1 LTAPLKLRP
10 YGAIEIRLLLLL
22 LLNWII
28 IFRALTDYKITCALP
43 AFAGLLKLID
53 YMLLPIKPR
62 LYDGKKT
69 KKIIIAVV
77 AIVIIIIIIIVY
89 FAEAAIH
96 I

>member
-1 LTAPLKLRP
+1 MP
-10 YGAIEIRLLLLL
+10 YTGIKMRIGR
-22 LLNWII
+22 LNWII
-28 IFRALTDYKITCALP
+28 IFRALADYKITCALP

-62 LYDGKKT
+62 LYDGKRI
-69 KKIIIAVV
+69 KKIIIIAVV
-77 AIVIIIIIIIVY
+77 VIIIIIIIVY